1 MSLHGRVQ
9 SLLSEYHDGELP
21 LGLAEAVERHLA
33 TCRDCR
39 LEYARLSEVGNAL
52 RHLPRADAP
61 ASLGRTIRRR
71 IDEEVRGMVPILRGE
86 LLSSRSRPILVPALS
101 LGALLSLMLLVG
113 LLLLHG
119 YGGAG
124 DHLAYAGSRLSRWG
138 LGTLGTPS
146 RAEPGEMVAPRVSE
160 AGLDHLPF
168 AMETG
173 KEGTVLISASIDQYG
188 AVQELRVIYRSGDER
203 IVARTLDA
211 VRNSGFEPVRLGKE
225 AVPANFL
232 YLFTTTEVRPRAK
245 QIT

>member
-1 MSLHGRVQ
+1 MSSHGRVQ

-21 LGLAEAVERHLA
+21 IELAEAVEHHLA
-33 TCRDCR
+33 SCRDCR
-39 LEYARLSEVGNAL
+39 VEYARLSEVGNAL
-52 RHLPRADAP
+52 RHLPRVDAP
-61 ASLGRTIRRR
+61 ASLGGTIRRR

-101 LGALLSLMLLVG
+101 LGVVFSLMLLVG

-119 YGGAG
+119 YGGAR
-124 DHLAYAGSRLSRWG
+124 DQLSDAGSRLSRWG
-138 LGTLGTPS
+138 LGTLGTS
-146 RAEPGEMVAPRVSE
+146 RGEPGEMVTPRVSE
-160 AGLDHLPF
+160 AGLDHLPL
-168 AMETG
+168 AMVTG

-203 IVARTLDA
+203 IVARTLEA

-245 QIT
+245 TIT